1 MKRHYPESPVLA
13 AAAVVVFE
21 GQVLLA
27 LRRDP
32 PHAGQWSLPGGA
44 VELGES
50 VSDAVRREVQEETG
64 IVIEELQL
72 LDLADL
78 VVRDG
83 SGQVE
88 YHYVVVYY
96 LARPVGGTLLS
107 GDDAMAARWATP
119 AEMLGLGLTRQM
131 TLVVHQGLAAAQ
143 ERSRLVNGGKS

>member
-1 MKRHYPESPVLA
+1 
-13 AAAVVVFE
+13 
-21 GQVLLA
+21 LLA

-32 PHAGQWSLPGGA
+32 PNAGQWSLPGGA

-50 VSDAVRREVQEETG
+50 VIQAVQREVQEETG
-64 IVIEELQL
+64 VVIDDVQL

-78 VVRDG
+78 IMRDG

-107 GDDAMAARWATP
+107 GDDAVEARWVTP
-119 AEMLGLGLTRQM
+119 AEMLELGLTRPM
-131 TLVVHQGLAAAQ
+131 TQVVRQGLAAAAA
-143 ERSRLVNGGKS
+143 RDRLVNGGKS